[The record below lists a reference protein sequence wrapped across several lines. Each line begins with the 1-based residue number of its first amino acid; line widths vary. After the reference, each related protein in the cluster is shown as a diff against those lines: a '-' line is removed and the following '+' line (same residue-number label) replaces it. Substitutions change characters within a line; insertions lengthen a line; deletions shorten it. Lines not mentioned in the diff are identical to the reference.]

1 VKVRE
6 IRWED
11 FPSLVENYYALYG
24 EVQGNPDLGIGLF
37 KERPTLASEVAWF
50 ARLYRGV
57 LEGEVI
63 AAVAEEEGK
72 AVGLCT
78 VHRAGG
84 PESGHYGIL
93 AILVARQHRGRGV
106 GRALLASVIERCRG
120 KYEALELTV
129 FASNSPARHL
139 YESLGFRKVGVL
151 PRGVLRQGEYTDV
164 EQMVLEFSSSPS
176 P

>member
-6 IRWED
+6 VRWED
-11 FPSLVENYYALYG
+11 FPSLVENYYALYE
-24 EVQGNPDLGIGLF
+24 EVQENPDLGIGLF
-37 KERPTLASEVAWF
+37 EERPTLASEVAWF

-57 LEGEVI
+57 LEGEVV
-63 AAVAEEEGK
+63 AAVADEEGR

-106 GRALLASVIERCRG
+106 GRALLVSVIERCRS

-129 FASNSPARHL
+129 FASNSAARHL
-139 YESLGFRKVGVL
+139 YDSLGFRKVGVL
-151 PRGVLRQGEYTDV
+151 PKMVLRKGQHTDV
-164 EQMVLEFSSSPS
+164 EQMVLDFGTGRSP
-176 P
+176 